1 MYGSR
6 RANDGYRAR
15 IGVVIP
21 SVNTVVE
28 AWFAKAAPPGVSVHV
43 SRMPISSD
51 TSPEALLEMSKHEVA
66 AAKLVADCEPDVIMY
81 ACTASTIVRGRAY
94 DLELMDTL
102 TEATGVPCC
111 TTTEAILR
119 ALQLFDARRVAIATP
134 YPDAID
140 EREWAYFEGCGL
152 EVTGLRSFGIADNR
166 ELADPS
172 PGEIYRLGREAWVPG
187 SDALLISC
195 LALRSHFI
203 VGELERDL
211 AAPVVT
217 STQATLWAALRIAGV
232 RDALPGYGEVL
243 ERPAFAE
250 SVNETVDVALSRA

>member
-28 AWFAKAAPPGVSVHV
+28 AWFARAAPPGVSVHV

-94 DLELMDTL
+94 DLELMETL

-111 TTTEAILR
+111 TTTEAIVQALR
-119 ALQLFDARRVAIATP
+119 LFDAQRVAIATP
-134 YPDAID
+134 YPEVID
-140 EREWAYFEGCGL
+140 ERERAFFEECGL
-152 EVTGLRSFGIADNR
+152 EVMGIRSFGIADNR

-203 VGELERDL
+203 AGELERDL

-232 RDALPGYGEVL
+232 RDALPGYGQVL
-243 ERPAFAE
+243 EHSQLPGAINAA
-250 SVNETVDVALSRA
+250 VDTPLSRA